1 MEEISFMV
9 DEDIREL
16 ARQAV
21 AEGRLLD
28 LKSDVVFKS
37 FFSKDSPE
45 GVYCRTK
52 MISAIIGKNVES
64 ATVLNPDILPD
75 FIQGKFPR
83 LDIHC
88 VLDDKSEVDVEMQG
102 TKQHD
107 DQIKRSIYYGAVL
120 AKNAV
125 KTGVLYSQMPR
136 VIQIMFMDCTVIED
150 EKGKER
156 FHHSYT
162 FRDDENG
169 KQLSDVFQIH
179 FIELP
184 KLKGKLETMSE
195 LEFWAMMIKSGG
207 SEKTQELFKKF
218 EERQEDLKMANALLH
233 DISTSEKEWWIKF
246 SYESAERERNAYF
259 TNTLEQ
265 AKQQAMRE
273 GMQQGIQQGIQQGMQ
288 QGIQQGIQQGMQQGI
303 QQGMQKG
310 LAQGQG
316 VFVRKMLAK
325 GHTFSEI
332 ADLTGY
338 SESQIKTFVEDTL

>member
-1 MEEISFMV
+1 MKSETSLT

-16 ARQAV
+16 ARRAV

-37 FFSKDSPE
+37 FFSKETPE

-52 MISAIIGKNVES
+52 MISAVIGKTVKT

-88 VLDDKSEVDVEMQG
+88 VLDDGSEIDVEMQG

-107 DQIKRSIYYGAVL
+107 DQIKRSIYYGSVL

-125 KTGVLYSQMPR
+125 KTGVLYSQMPK
-136 VIQIMFMDCTVIED
+136 VYQIMFMDCSVIED

-184 KLKGKLETMSE
+184 KLKRNLETMSE
-195 LEFWAMMIKSGG
+195 LEFWSMMIKSGG

-218 EERQEDLKMANALLH
+218 SDRQEDLKMANTLLN
-233 DISTSEKEWWIKF
+233 DISQDEKEWWVKF
-246 SYESAERERNAYF
+246 SYESAERERHAYF
-259 TNTLEQ
+259 SNTLEQ
-265 AKQQAMRE
+265 AKRIA
-273 GMQQGIQQGIQQGMQ
+273 MQQGRQQGMQ
-288 QGIQQGIQQGMQQGI
+288 QGLQQGMQQGL
-303 QQGMQKG
+303 QQGMQQG
-310 LAQGQG
+310 MQQGQSFIVQNMYSNG
-316 VFVRKMLAK
+316 KSFP
-325 GHTFSEI
+325 EI
-332 ADLTGY
+332 AQLTGL
-338 SESQIKTFVEDTL
+338 SESQVRSFVQNS